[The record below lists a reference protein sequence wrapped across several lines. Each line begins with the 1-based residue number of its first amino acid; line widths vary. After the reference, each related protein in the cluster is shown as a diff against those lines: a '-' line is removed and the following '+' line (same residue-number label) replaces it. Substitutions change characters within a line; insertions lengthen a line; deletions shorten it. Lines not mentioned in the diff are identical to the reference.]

1 MELEGKCAIV
11 TGSSRGI
18 GKAIAT
24 VLAQAG
30 ASVIVTARTKTEP
43 KVIPFNLR
51 PGDRQVSGLMLGT
64 VYDAASEIEAVGGE
78 VLGIPCDVTKERD
91 VEDMVGAAIG
101 RFGKVD
107 ILVNN
112 AAVFPRYPY
121 LETSQDELEQV
132 LRTNLVGYYLTSKHV
147 LPQMIER
154 SAGSIVNVTAGSAV
168 GGGPRSSRLS
178 RDLMAYAVS
187 KAGVNRLTTYIA
199 EEVRDHGIA
208 VNALIPGVISTPGM
222 DDALPNDFDYE
233 EEGVQ
238 AYPAKP
244 EVFAGP
250 VLFLAVQTS
259 ETFTGHVVHNME
271 FGKSW
276 P

>member
-1 MELEGKCAIV
+1 MELRGKCAIV

-24 VLAQAG
+24 ALAQAG
-30 ASVIVTARTKTEP
+30 VSVVVAARTREEP

-51 PGDRQVSGLMLGT
+51 RGDRQVAGLMLGT
-64 VYDAASEIEAVGGE
+64 VYQAASEIEALGGE
-78 VLGIPCDVTKERD
+78 ALAVPCDVTREAD
-91 VEDMVGAAIG
+91 VVGMVTAAIE

-112 AAVFPRYPY
+112 AAVFPRYHY

-132 LRTNLVGYYLTSKHV
+132 LRINLVGYYLTCKHV

-154 SAGSIVNVTAGSAV
+154 GSGSVINVTAGSAT
-168 GGGPRSSRLS
+168 GGGARRSKLS

-199 EEVRDHGIA
+199 DEVRGDGVA
-208 VNALIPGVISTPGM
+208 VNALIPGVIATPGM
-222 DDALPNDFDYE
+222 DDALPSDFDYE
-233 EEGVQ
+233 EEGVR
-238 AYPAKP
+238 AYPALP

-250 VLFLAVQTS
+250 ILFLASQTA
-259 ETFTGHVVHNME
+259 ETFTGDVVHNME